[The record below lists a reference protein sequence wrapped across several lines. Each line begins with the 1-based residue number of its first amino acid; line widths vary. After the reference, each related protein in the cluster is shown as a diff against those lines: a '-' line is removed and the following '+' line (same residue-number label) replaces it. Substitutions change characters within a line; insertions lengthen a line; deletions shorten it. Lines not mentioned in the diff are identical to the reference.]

1 VNYALAMHADGSL
14 VTTASPAEAGETISL
29 LGTGFGPYQKPVLL
43 GFFPFSPPP
52 ALADSVALSVGGM
65 KPTSKTMAAPGFT
78 GMDLTQFEVPTG
90 LSKSPVP
97 VLVSINGEESNT
109 VMLPVK

>member
-1 VNYALAMHADGSL
+1 V
-14 VTTASPAEAGETISL
+14 AGETISL
-29 LGTGFGPYQKPVLL
+29 LGTGFGPYQKTVLD
-43 GFFPFSPPP
+43 GFFPPNPPP
-52 ALADSVALSVGGM
+52 AVEDSVALSVGGV
-65 KPTSKTMAAPGFT
+65 KTTSKSTAAPGYT

-90 LSKSPVP
+90 LASGTSVP